1 MTGPSGGVVSAG
13 DTFVLR
19 KPGRNSI
26 PHLWVVV
33 TDPDDDGKVVI
44 ASLTTRRPH
53 SDDTV
58 ILRRGDHLFIRH
70 ETVIFYRD
78 AQMPMASDL
87 MNAVHGGAATMHAP
101 FHLDILTDIQEGLD
115 RSPHTPNHIKE
126 YVRRQLS

>member
-1 MTGPSGGVVSAG
+1 MTVFSSRVVSAG
-13 DTFVLR
+13 DTFLLR

-58 ILRRGDHLFIRH
+58 ILRREDHPFIRH
-70 ETVIFYRD
+70 ETVIFYQD
-78 AQMPMASDL
+78 ARMPMASDL
-87 MNAVHGGAATMHAP
+87 MKAVHGGAATLHAP
-101 FHLDILTDIQEGLD
+101 FRLEVLTDIQGGIG

-126 YVRRQLS
+126 YVRRQLA